1 MKKLINLFLLSVS
14 LFSLRLSAVPEFSEV
29 KESFISSES
38 SVLDIDGF
46 VIQEGRT
53 NTKERRLNWIT
64 LSEISYHLVKT
75 AVIAED
81 KRFYEHSGVDW
92 TAFASGTVK
101 LFIGESRGAS
111 TITMQLAGL
120 LDSSLRKLK
129 GRRNVFEKIS
139 QMQFALELEKKWSK
153 QEILEAYLNLL
164 GFRGE
169 YVGVDASSRAI
180 FGKEAHALDIK
191 ESLLLSALI
200 KIPSSKPERAAER
213 ACYLSRLAEYKLE
226 CSEIREFCIRTLA
239 FYKPIRSPYSSAY
252 HISRRIFEEGKTGKI
267 TTTLSREI
275 QFNVSE
281 IMKNNMNV
289 LKKRNVKDAA
299 LLILE
304 NKTGYIKAYLGGTG
318 KNSENPDID
327 CVTSRRQAGS
337 TLKPFIYALA
347 FDRRLLTPAS
357 VLEDKPVEI
366 QVGGG
371 IYSPSN
377 YEEHF
382 FGRVTARQALASSL
396 NVPAVKT
403 LDYIGTDVFADFL
416 EKLGIRNLRESDF
429 YGLSI
434 ALGSADVSLWDLTNA
449 FRTLANQGIYSEA
462 SYYPGKR
469 KEKKEI
475 LSSEAAFLV
484 SDILADRESR
494 ALSFGL
500 ENPLSTRFPSSVKT
514 GTSKDMRDN
523 WCIGYSEYFTAGVWV
538 GNINGAPMWNVS
550 GVTGAAHIWRDVM
563 NYLHKNTEFHDKK
576 IPAGIVRKSVRSGKN
591 HFFEYFIPGTETD
604 SIDPAPEKFNGIVS
618 PVKNMIAAL
627 DSDIPSGR
635 QKIPF
640 MSKKP
645 DSRNWW
651 RLDERKISNA
661 GKVYYWKPAVGIHR
675 LDLMNDKSEIIDSLR
690 FEVR

>member
-1 MKKLINLFLLSVS
+1 MKNLLFTILLSLFL
-14 LFSLRLSAVPEFSEV
+14 FSAGLYAVPEFSEIR
-29 KESFISSES
+29 ESFISSES
-38 SVLDIDGF
+38 SVLDADGF

-53 NTKERRLNWIT
+53 NPKERRLNWIP
-64 LSEISYHLVKT
+64 LQEISYHLVRT

-129 GRRNVFEKIS
+129 GRRNLFEKIS

-169 YVGVDASSRAI
+169 YVGVDASARAV

-213 ACYLSRLAEYKLE
+213 ACYLSKLAEYNIA
-226 CSEIREFCIRTLA
+226 CSEIKEFVIRTLA
-239 FYKPIRSPYSSAY
+239 FYKPIRSPYSLAY
-252 HISRRIFEEGKTGKI
+252 HISRKIFDEGKTGKI
-267 TTTLSREI
+267 VSTLSRDI

-289 LKKRNVKDAA
+289 LKSRNVKDAA
-299 LLILE
+299 LLILD
-304 NKTGYIKAYLGGTG
+304 NKTGYVKAYIGGSG

-327 CVTSRRQAGS
+327 CVISKRQAGS

-347 FDRRLLTPAS
+347 FEKRLLTPAS

-377 YEEHF
+377 YEENF
-382 FGRVTARQALASSL
+382 FGRVTVRKALASSL

-403 LDYIGTDVFADFL
+403 LDYTGTDVFADFL
-416 EKLGIRNLRESDF
+416 EKVGIRNLRESDF

-449 FRTLANQGIYSEA
+449 YRALANQGMYSDA
-462 SYYPGKR
+462 SYYPGTR
-469 KEKKEI
+469 KEKKKV
-475 LSSEAAFLV
+475 LSSEAAFLI
-484 SDILADRESR
+484 SDILSDRESR

-523 WCIGYSEYFTAGVWV
+523 WCVGYSEYFTVGVWV
-538 GNINGAPMWNVS
+538 GNISGAPMWNVS
-550 GVTGAAHIWRDVM
+550 GVTGAAQIWRDVM
-563 NYLHKNTEFHDKK
+563 NYLHKNTKFHDKK
-576 IPAGIVRKSVRSGKN
+576 IPVGIVKTSVMNGNSS
-591 HFFEYFIPGTETD
+591 FYEYFIRGTETD
-604 SIDPAPEKFNGIVS
+604 SIDSAPEKFNGIVS
-618 PVKNMIAAL
+618 PVRNMIAAL

-635 QKIPF
+635 QRIPFVAKIP
-640 MSKKP
+640 
-645 DSRNWW
+645 DGRYWW
-651 RLDERKISNA
+651 RLDESKISKA
-661 GKVYYWKPAVGIHR
+661 GKVYYWKPVLGIHR
-675 LDLMNDKSEIIDSLR
+675 LELVNEKSEVIDSLR